1 LKNRIYISTLLLIV
15 TGLFSFTTDDLLDFS
30 YYAKDKIYELSYQKE
45 KVLPEILNKDKITVL
60 VFHSLKC
67 PFSLSN
73 QPKIDHLWQKYEKDS
88 VKFVYVNCNPF
99 ENDPEKLFPD
109 THKFASKCGC
119 LYLLDRVHILKN
131 LFTVDKNGTCVVCK
145 RIDDKHIK
153 VYYQGSI
160 DANPQSRELNNNL
173 LDLSIANGLKDIT
186 SRFSAIETGCRI
198 LSH

>member
-1 LKNRIYISTLLLIV
+1 LKNRIHIASLALIALS
-15 TGLFSFTTDDLLDFS
+15 LFSFKADEYLDFS
-30 YYAKDKIYELSYQKE
+30 YYAKDKIYEQSYQTK
-45 KVLPEILNKDKITVL
+45 KIISDILIKDKVTVL

-99 ENDPEKLFPD
+99 ENNPQKLFAE
-109 THKFASKCGC
+109 TQKFASKCGC
-119 LYLLDRVHILKN
+119 LYLLDREYILKD
-131 LFTVDKNGTCVVCK
+131 LFKADKNGTCVVCK
-145 RIDDKHIK
+145 RIDDKKIV

-160 DANPQSRELNNNL
+160 DANPQSLELNNNL
-173 LDLSIANGLKDIT
+173 LDLSIANGLQNKVST
-186 SRFSAIETGCRI
+186 FSAIETGCRI

>member
-1 LKNRIYISTLLLIV
+1 MKNRIYISSLLLIV
-15 TGLFSFTTDDLLDFS
+15 IGLFSFATDDLLDFS
-30 YYAKDKIYELSYQKE
+30 YLAKDKIYELSYQKE
-45 KVLPEILNKDKITVL
+45 KVISDIMTKDKITVL

-99 ENDPEKLFPD
+99 ENNPEKLFPE
-109 THKFASKCGC
+109 TQKFSSKCGC
-119 LYLLDRVHILKN
+119 IYLLDREHILKE
-131 LFTVDKNGTCVVCK
+131 LFKADKNGTCVVCK
-145 RIDDKHIK
+145 RIDNQKIK

-160 DANPQSRELNNNL
+160 DANPQSTELNNNL
-173 LDLSIANGLKDIT
+173 LDLSIANGLQDVVST
-186 SRFSAIETGCRI
+186 FSAIETGCRI